1 MKPEPLRKE
10 LKQGVDLQLKERLLE
25 EMEAALLTEDPRLVS
40 ALSSKAPVSPSRNRI
55 MVAAGLVLLGVITL
69 FGGLISQIT
78 PVGILGFVIALSGV
92 ITAIS
97 SISAPVRGPR
107 KKSSRTNL
115 SARLEQRWDNRS
127 NEE

>member
-1 MKPEPLRKE
+1 
-10 LKQGVDLQLKERLLE
+10 
-25 EMEAALLTEDPRLVS
+25 
-40 ALSSKAPVSPSRNRI
+40 
-55 MVAAGLVLLGVITL
+55 VLLGVITL

-107 KKSSRTNL
+107 KRSSRSSL

>member
-1 MKPEPLRKE
+1 MPLSDREK
-10 LKQGVDLQLKERLLE
+10 RLLE

-55 MVAAGLVLLGVITL
+55 MAGAGLILLGLITL
-69 FGGLISQIT
+69 FGGLISQVT
-78 PVGILGFVIALSGV
+78 PIGILGFVIALGGV

-107 KKSSRTNL
+107 KQSSRSSI

>member
-1 MKPEPLRKE
+1 
-10 LKQGVDLQLKERLLE
+10 
-25 EMEAALLTEDPRLVS
+25 MEAALLTEDPRLVS
-40 ALSSKAPVSPSRNRI
+40 ALSSKGPVSPSRNRI
-55 MVAAGLVLLGVITL
+55 MVGGGLVILGLITL

-97 SISAPVRGPR
+97 SISPMVARGPR
-107 KKSSRTNL
+107 KPSSRSNL
-115 SARLEQRWDNRS
+115 SARLEQRWENRS

>member
-1 MKPEPLRKE
+1 MPLSDREK
-10 LKQGVDLQLKERLLE
+10 RLLE

-55 MVAAGLVLLGVITL
+55 MAGAGLLILGLVTL
-69 FGGLISQIT
+69 FAGLISQVT
-78 PVGILGFVIALSGV
+78 PIGILGFVIALSGV
-92 ITAIS
+92 IIAIS

-107 KKSSRTNL
+107 KPSSRTNL
-115 SARLEQRWDNRS
+115 SARLEQRWENRS